1 MLYEFKS
8 KATGTVVM
16 TGPVAERMLA
26 IIGKDAGP
34 KGIITVEQLG
44 PAIEA
49 LQQAVE
55 RDRAEGQP
63 PETNEP
69 ADRDGRDG
77 RDDTAADSH
86 RAVSLSQRA
95 WPLLEM
101 MNAAR
106 SANQPITWGV

>member
-26 IIGKDAGP
+26 IIGKEPGP
-34 KGIITVEQLG
+34 RGIVTVEQLG

-49 LQQAVE
+49 LQQAAE
-55 RDRAEGQP
+55 LDRAAGQP
-63 PETNEP
+63 PEAGEP
-69 ADRDGRDG
+69 VGRDG
-77 RDDTAADSH
+77 ERDEDPR

-95 WPLLEM
+95 WPLIEM
-101 MNAAR
+101 FTAAR
-106 SANQPITWGV
+106 AAKKDVTWGV

>member
-49 LQQAVE
+49 LQQAVD
-55 RDRAEGQP
+55 RDRAAGQP

-69 ADRDGRDG
+69 ADGEG
-77 RDDTAADSH
+77 RDDPAVDSQ
-86 RAVSLSQRA
+86 RSVSLSQRA

-106 SANQPITWGV
+106 NADQPITWGV